1 MTHRVPNSQLLIDQA
16 GVSDALHRYA
26 SGLDARDWELWG
38 SALTD
43 PVSIDMSSF
52 TGYDAVELPRE
63 KHVTSA
69 ARIFAG
75 LDVTQH
81 MITNHRHF
89 IDGDTARVVAH
100 MRAEH
105 WADAVHGGNRFTM
118 FGYYDDRLVRT
129 EDGWRISHVKLVC
142 TQYEGNLEVM
152 NGAAKRGKV
161 ALQETSA
168 KVDRSETGPDAS
180 HGVS

>member
-1 MTHRVPNSQLLIDQA
+1 MSGDRDPEIQRLLDQD
-16 GVSDALHRYA
+16 GISDALHRYA
-26 SGLDARDWELWG
+26 TGLDARDWELW
-38 SALTD
+38 ATVFTD

-52 TGYDAVELPRE
+52 TGIEAVELPLD
-63 KHVTSA
+63 KHVRGA

-89 IDGDTARVVAH
+89 IDGDEARVVAH

-105 WADAVHGGNRFTM
+105 WAGGMQGGDRFTM

-129 EDGWRISHVKLVC
+129 ADGWKISHVKLVC
-142 TQYEGNLEVM
+142 TQYSGNVEVL
-152 NGAAKRGKV
+152 NGANRRGR
-161 ALQETSA
+161 TS
-168 KVDRSETGPDAS
+168 
-180 HGVS
+180 

>member
-1 MTHRVPNSQLLIDQA
+1 MCTRVGSHVTSAGTVAAVSDLQRLLDQDA
-16 GVSDALHRYA
+16 ISDALHRYA
-26 SGLDARDWELWG
+26 SGLDARDWDLWA

-52 TGYDAVELPRE
+52 TGVDAVELPRE
-63 KHVTSA
+63 KHVRAA

-105 WADAVHGGNRFTM
+105 WASGMQGGDRFTM
-118 FGYYDDRLVRT
+118 FGYYDDRLVR
-129 EDGWRISHVKLVC
+129 DGDIWRISHVKLVC
-142 TQYEGNLEVM
+142 TQYAGNVEVM
-152 NGAAKRGKV
+152 HGAARRG
-161 ALQETSA
+161 
-168 KVDRSETGPDAS
+168 R
-180 HGVS
+180 

>member
-1 MTHRVPNSQLLIDQA
+1 MTERIPDSRLPVDQA
-16 GVSDALHRYA
+16 GISDALHRYA
-26 SGLDARDWELWG
+26 SGLDARDWDLWA

-52 TGYDAVELPRE
+52 TGLEAVTLPRE
-63 KHVTSA
+63 KHVRA
-69 ARIFAG
+69 ASLIFAG

-89 IDGDTARVVAH
+89 VDNDTARVVAH

-105 WADAVHGGNRFTM
+105 WAAEVQGGDRFTM

-129 EDGWRISHVKLVC
+129 DDGWRISHVKLVC
-142 TQYEGNLEVM
+142 TRYTGNLEVM
-152 NGAAKRGKV
+152 NGAHRRGK
-161 ALQETSA
+161 A
-168 KVDRSETGPDAS
+168 KQA
-180 HGVS
+180 